1 MEQAPEHLKVFL
13 SYRSTDRAVVEE
25 FAGRLRRDGIDA
37 WYDGWEITPGD
48 DIVAKMDQGIDSCTA
63 GLVFISNAWFE
74 GPWAQDEYTSL
85 AFRKVENDIRLVPV
99 LVEDVGGRLPARL
112 GKLARRSVEDYEAI
126 LDTLRG
132 IDRRPG
138 LASALQAHTRS
149 VTVRLDD
156 VGTGRAAVS
165 LLIDGQATT
174 EGTDVRVPSGLHLG
188 NLEPAAFAGLRRQV
202 SAVLLPGDI
211 GQAADRLLAQLDT
224 ITVVDLQVE
233 VSPALASLPFEAAV
247 TPNGQTPVLLPGVR
261 MRRSVIG
268 QRPERLPPAP
278 GPLKILVAVGAPD
291 EGKTRQ
297 ARLEIEKEMGSI
309 LDAVASAVRDDRAQV
324 RILEVAN
331 ASTIAA
337 ALAEDDY
344 HVLHLS
350 GHGDETGIELETED
364 GAPRPTGAVDLAD
377 ALRATGRVVPLVFL
391 SSCHGAGDPE
401 GLALTLHRLGL
412 PRVIAMQAP
421 VTDRYA
427 TDLAAEFYHQLSVPA
442 FPRAGVALANARQ
455 KLAKQGGSEAAQRPS
470 AEWATATLTAT
481 DDGPLIDSDLDL
493 VPLRRPPVHLATGP
507 VPALKVGELIGRRVE
522 VRETLRALRDEHRS
536 VVLTGIGGVGKSS
549 VAGRVMARLTE
560 QGWVCSATTGK
571 WSLEEVCARLLAD
584 VSTAKRQWA
593 RDLRDQLAAL
603 LADDRARQ
611 WFLEQALRQHPVL
624 LVLDNFEDNLTND
637 DAFTDTGTSSV
648 IQSLAESCGEGRL
661 LVTCRYPLPGM
672 QNLLRQVSIGPLSPS
687 ETRRLFLRLPGLR
700 TLADE
705 DATLVHRLVGGHPRV
720 LEFLD
725 ALRRRGASTD
735 QVRRK
740 FHQLAHEHKVDVTQT
755 RELGDDVTVAV
766 QLGARD
772 ICLDVLLS
780 ALNTTE
786 REVLLQ
792 TAVSSLPVPVPDL
805 TATLTGSGFDDTA
818 IKLAA
823 QRLADLSLIVHTD
836 EGLWVHRW
844 TAEGLREHQPV
855 DHYRDRCH
863 RAGELRQRR
872 IASARRDV
880 AEGIEATQNFLD
892 AQEWDLAT
900 EVATGVANFL
910 SRDSNLRR
918 LSFAAQVLATLPPQ
932 HGSYHLFVDH
942 EGESLVALGFT
953 GEAVQRYHRLVDAFT
968 QRAQAEPDRADY
980 QRDLS
985 ISYNKLGDLY
995 RALGQGEQALKLYQ
1009 QSLHIADRLA
1019 QAEPDRADYQ
1029 RDLSISYQRLG
1040 MCFTQL
1046 GREEEAAAALG
1057 QHLQL
1062 ALDVYQRLP
1071 GQVDAVVDLA
1081 IALHL
1086 TADLDDHADERNRQ
1100 SRELLEVLD
1109 ADQRLPSHG
1118 KALLDS
1124 LRRDQDPSPRQET

>member
-1 MEQAPEHLKVFL
+1 M
-13 SYRSTDRAVVEE
+13 
-25 FAGRLRRDGIDA
+25 
-37 WYDGWEITPGD
+37 
-48 DIVAKMDQGIDSCTA
+48 
-63 GLVFISNAWFE
+63 N
-74 GPWAQDEYTSL
+74 
-85 AFRKVENDIRLVPV
+85 PV

-126 LDTLRG
+126 RDTLRG

-138 LASALQAHTRS
+138 LASALQVHTRS
-149 VTVRLDD
+149 VMVRLED
-156 VGTGRAAVS
+156 VGTGRATVS
-165 LLIDGQATT
+165 LLITGQATA
-174 EGTDVRVPSGLHLG
+174 EATDVRVPGGLRLDNLG
-188 NLEPAAFAGLRRQV
+188 LAAFAGLRRQV
-202 SAVLLPGDI
+202 SAVLLPGAV
-211 GQAADRLLAQLDT
+211 GQTADQLLAQLDA

-233 VSPALASLPFEAAV
+233 ASPALASLPFEAAV
-247 TPNGQTPVLLPGVR
+247 TPGGRTPVLLPGVR

-268 QRPERLPPAP
+268 QRPEQVPPAP

-291 EGKTRQ
+291 EGKTRH

-331 ASTIAA
+331 ADTIAA
-337 ALAEDDY
+337 ALAEGDY

-350 GHGDETGIELETED
+350 GHGNETGIELETED

-391 SSCHGAGDPE
+391 SSCHGAGNPE

-427 TDLAAEFYHQLSVPA
+427 TGLAAEFYHQLSVRA
-442 FPRAGVALANARQ
+442 FPRAAAGLANARR
-455 KLAKQGGSEAAQRPS
+455 KLAEQGGSEAAQRPS
-470 AEWATATLTAT
+470 LEWATATLMAT
-481 DDGPLIDSDLDL
+481 NDGPLIDSDLDQ

-536 VVLTGIGGVGKSS
+536 VMLTGIGGVGKSS

-560 QGWVCSATTGK
+560 QGWVCSATTGR
-571 WSLEEVCARLLAD
+571 WSLEQACARLLAD
-584 VSTAKRQWA
+584 VTTAKRQRA
-593 RDLRDQLAAL
+593 RDLHDQLAAL
-603 LADDRARQ
+603 PADDRARQ

-624 LVLDNFEDNLTND
+624 LVLDNFEDNLD
-637 DAFTDTGTSSV
+637 DDYAFTDTGTSSV
-648 IQSLAESCGEGRL
+648 IKSLAGSCGEGRL
-661 LVTCRYPLPGM
+661 LITCRYPLPGM
-672 QNLLRQVSIGPLSPS
+672 QDLLRQVSIGPLSPS

-700 TLADE
+700 TLSGD
-705 DATLVHRLVGGHPRV
+705 DAALVHRLVGGHPRV

-725 ALRRRGASTD
+725 ALRRCGASTD

-740 FHQLAHEHKVDVTQT
+740 FHELAREHKVDVTQT
-755 RELGDDVTVAV
+755 RELGDGVTVAV

-780 ALNTTE
+780 ALTTTE

-792 TAVSSLPVPVPDL
+792 AAVSSLPVPVPDL
-805 TATLTGSGFDDTA
+805 TATLTGSGLDGTA
-818 IKLAA
+818 ITLAA

-844 TAEGLREHQPV
+844 TAEGLQEHQPV
-855 DHYRDRCH
+855 DQYRDRCH

-872 IASARRDV
+872 IANARRDV

-892 AQEWDLAT
+892 AQEWDRAT
-900 EVATGVANFL
+900 EIATGVANL
-910 SRDSNLRR
+910 LARDSNLRR

-932 HGSYHLFVDH
+932 HQGHYLFLDH
-942 EGESLVALGFT
+942 EGASLAALGFT
-953 GEAVQRYHRLVDAFT
+953 SQAVTRYRRLVDAFT

-985 ISYNKLGDLY
+985 ISY
-995 RALGQGEQALKLYQ
+995 
-1009 QSLHIADRLA
+1009 
-1019 QAEPDRADYQ
+1019 
-1029 RDLSISYQRLG
+1029 QRLG
-1040 MCFTQL
+1040 ICFTQL

-1071 GQVDAVVDLA
+1071 GQIDAVVDLA

-1086 TADLDDHADERNRQ
+1086 TADPDDHADERNQQ

-1124 LRRDQDPSPRQET
+1124 LRRDQGTSGRFTRALRAFLHIS